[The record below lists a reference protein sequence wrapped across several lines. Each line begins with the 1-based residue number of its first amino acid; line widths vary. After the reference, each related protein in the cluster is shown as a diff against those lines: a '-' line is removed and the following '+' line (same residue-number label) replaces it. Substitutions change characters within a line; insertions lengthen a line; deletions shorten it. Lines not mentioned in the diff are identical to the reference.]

1 MRDTVAKKG
10 KNVYDI
16 SEAVSVA
23 RGKKAVSHSA
33 RKKRR
38 IAFVVIV
45 GLIALLAGSV
55 YHNISLK
62 NELKAQR
69 EIYEKTVEA
78 TTRTQEYHRKNEIQG
93 VYRGDGKEETQ
104 VYKAG
109 RKGVWRLTA
118 KS

>member
-69 EIYEKTVEA
+69 EIYEKQLKQQRELKNTIEKMKSK
-78 TTRTQEYHRKNEIQG
+78 EYIEEMARKKLKYIKSGEK
-93 VYRGDGKEETQ
+93 VYGD
-104 VYKAG
+104 
-109 RKGVWRLTA
+109 
-118 KS
+118 